1 MTYDRAIAPQAPG
14 RTPHKA
20 PQAPLRCPGAETLLV
35 RGTTPG
41 PPLMP
46 PEASEAP
53 ARGAM
58 KEVAP

>member
-1 MTYDRAIAPQAPG
+1 MTYDRAVAPQAPG
-14 RTPHKA
+14 RTPHRFA
-20 PQAPLRCPGAETLLV
+20 MRNPGTETLLV